1 MRRHFRDADGKQKSN
16 SSILWCKLLTARSWF
31 LHFKHKRCR
40 PERLVSTRN
49 EIFNLSAAVHVSKTF
64 VHEPP
69 IFLDPE
75 DVLIISN
82 FSALSDFFLLLVHD
96 CNVHCLQ

>member
-1 MRRHFRDADGKQKSN
+1 M
-16 SSILWCKLLTARSWF
+16 
-31 LHFKHKRCR
+31 
-40 PERLVSTRN
+40 STRN
-49 EIFNLSAAVHVSKTF
+49 EIFNLSTAVHVSKTF

-82 FSALSDFFLLLVHD
+82 FSALSDFFYYLFMIAMFIVYNKCMD
-96 CNVHCLQ
+96 

>member
-1 MRRHFRDADGKQKSN
+1 MGIFKDLSKDILEMQMANKRVSG
-16 SSILWCKLLTARSWF
+16 ILWCKLLTARSWF

-82 FSALSDFFLLLVHD
+82 FSASSDFFYY
-96 CNVHCLQ
+96 

>member
-1 MRRHFRDADGKQKSN
+1 M
-16 SSILWCKLLTARSWF
+16 
-31 LHFKHKRCR
+31 
-40 PERLVSTRN
+40 STRN

-64 VHEPP
+64 VHEPH

-82 FSALSDFFLLLVHD
+82 FSALSDFFYYLFMIAMFIVYNKCMD
-96 CNVHCLQ
+96 

>member
-1 MRRHFRDADGKQKSN
+1 M
-16 SSILWCKLLTARSWF
+16 
-31 LHFKHKRCR
+31 
-40 PERLVSTRN
+40 STRN
-49 EIFNLSAAVHVSKTF
+49 EIFNLLAAVHVSKTF

-82 FSALSDFFLLLVHD
+82 FSALSDFFYY
-96 CNVHCLQ
+96 